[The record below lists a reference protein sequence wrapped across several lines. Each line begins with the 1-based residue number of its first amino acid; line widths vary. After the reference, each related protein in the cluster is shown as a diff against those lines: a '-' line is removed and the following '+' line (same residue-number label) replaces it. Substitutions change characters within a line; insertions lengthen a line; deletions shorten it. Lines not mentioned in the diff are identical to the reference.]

1 MPNEPQESLEA
12 VLSRLRKERDEADA
26 RYNEAL
32 TALDRVLRP
41 PAAVPSPAP
50 GIDDHQ
56 VAALNDAW
64 NILPAPPQG
73 PGLKGRLTGFIWR
86 IVGPYLQRQLTFNSL
101 LVDHIN
107 RSTAAQRE
115 AHRAADAIVVV
126 LREQLAGLA
135 EFQSRLMLLLQQV
148 TAYVDTKDRDSAGG
162 ALVLNASL
170 SGLAEN
176 MAKRLESLGAREQRY
191 EARTASIAAAHD
203 DLRATLGIVQHGFM
217 TLKRELQNRFYEVR
231 QGSAGLSQGSVPQGS
246 VPQGSSGLPQGSV
259 PQGSVPQGPAPAAF
273 AQALDAYKYVGFED
287 QFRGSREVIR
297 ARLESYL
304 PLFEGRTDILD
315 VGCGRGEFLDLLGS
329 RQMAA
334 RGIDLN
340 HEMAEGCRARGLDVT
355 EADAVGYLAA
365 LPDGSLGGIF
375 SAQVV
380 EHLEPQYLLQFLELA
395 GHKLRPG
402 GRLVLE
408 TLNPACWVAFFES
421 YIRDITHV
429 WPLHPETLK
438 YLVLASGFSSAAIEF
453 RSPVPRQDRLQPI
466 VVPAGAD
473 LVISELA
480 EAFNGNVEK
489 LNSRIFTYLDYAVVA
504 ER

>member
-1 MPNEPQESLEA
+1 MSNNLHEPLEA
-12 VLSRLRKERDEADA
+12 VLSRLKEERAAADV

-32 TALDRVLRP
+32 TALDRALRP
-41 PAAVPSPAP
+41 PAPLPSPAT

-56 VAALNDAW
+56 LGALNEAW
-64 NILPAPPQG
+64 NILPTPPG
-73 PGLKGRLTGFIWR
+73 VAGVRGR
-86 IVGPYLQRQLTFNSL
+86 IVGLVWRVVAPYFQRQLTFNSL
-101 LVDHIN
+101 LVEHIN
-107 RSTAAQRE
+107 RSTAAARE
-115 AHRAADAIVVV
+115 AYRASDAIVVG
-126 LREQLAGLA
+126 LREHLAGLA

-148 TAYVDTKDRDSAGG
+148 TAYVDTSDRETGGG

-176 MAKRLESLGAREQRY
+176 MAKRLESLAAREQRY
-191 EARTASIAAAHD
+191 EARTQAVSATHGE
-203 DLRATLGIVQHGFM
+203 LQATLGLVQHGFM
-217 TLKRELQNRFYEVR
+217 TLKRELEALRTTAQPADVAEDVAESRV
-231 QGSAGLSQGSVPQGS
+231 A
-246 VPQGSSGLPQGSV
+246 
-259 PQGSVPQGPAPAAF
+259 GPANRQAF
-273 AQALDAYKYVGFED
+273 SGQLDSYKYVGFED
-287 QFRGSREVIR
+287 QFRGSRDVIK

-304 PLFEGRTDILD
+304 PLFEGLTDVLD
-315 VGCGRGEFLDLLGS
+315 VGCGRGEFLDLLGA
-329 RQMAA
+329 RGIRA

-340 HEMAEGCRARGLDVT
+340 HEMAEGCRAHGLDVS
-355 EADAVGYLAA
+355 EADAVSYLAS
-365 LPDGSLGGIF
+365 LPDGSLGGLF

-438 YLVLASGFSSAAIEF
+438 YLVLASGFTSAAIEY
-453 RSPVPRQDRLQPI
+453 RSPVPQQDRLQPVAI
-466 VVPAGAD
+466 PAGAD
-473 LVISELA
+473 LVVSDLA

-489 LNSRIFTYLDYAVVA
+489 LNSRIFTYLDYAVIGEKA
-504 ER
+504 P